1 MPKIRKQPK
10 RLGKKLR
17 IQSLRNPFITENLSF
32 LPTTIAFN
40 LRNLERIVLRHI
52 DEIIC
57 EP

>member
-17 IQSLRNPFITENLSF
+17 IQSLRNPFITENLSY

-40 LRNLERIVLRHI
+40 LRNL
-52 DEIIC
+52 
-57 EP
+57 